1 MLTPALFTENGFDH
15 WFDDFGLMKEMND
28 LERKLYGKH
37 ASREMLTDVKEHE
50 DHYDLEIDLPGFRKE
65 NITAELN
72 NGWLTITA
80 SKDHETENK
89 DKEGKILRQERCS
102 GTMSRSFWVGEEV
115 KEEDIHGRYE
125 GGVLTLYIP
134 KKEETAQIENKR
146 IMIE

>member
-1 MLTPALFTENGFDH
+1 MLTPALFTENVFDH

-50 DHYDLEIDLPGFRKE
+50 DHYDLEIDLPGFKKE

-125 GGVLTLYIP
+125 GGVLTLCIP

>member
-1 MLTPALFTENGFDH
+1 MLTPALFTENVFDH

-28 LERKLYGKH
+28 LEKKLYGKH

>member
-1 MLTPALFTENGFDH
+1 MLTPALFTENVFDH

-28 LERKLYGKH
+28 LEKKLYGKH

-134 KKEETAQIENKR
+134 KKEETAHIENKR

>member
-1 MLTPALFTENGFDH
+1 
-15 WFDDFGLMKEMND
+15 MKEMND
-28 LERKLYGKH
+28 LEKKLYGKH